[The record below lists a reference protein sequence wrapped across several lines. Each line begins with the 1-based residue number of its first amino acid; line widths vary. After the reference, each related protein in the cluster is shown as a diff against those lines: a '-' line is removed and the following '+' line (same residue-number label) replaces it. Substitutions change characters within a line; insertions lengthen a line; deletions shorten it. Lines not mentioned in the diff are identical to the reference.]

1 MRKPTNCRHARWDAP
16 FCAGVLLA
24 TFGLGSVA
32 CFGRAAAIALGPQPE
47 LAIVAVDDGP
57 PAAKL

>member
-1 MRKPTNCRHARWDAP
+1 MSTSTNRRHARWDAP

-24 TFGLGSVA
+24 ILGLGSLA

-47 LAIVAVDDGP
+47 LAIVALDAP
-57 PAAKL
+57 PPSAKL